1 MAADGGNVIENGLGA
16 EKRDDSRREKGE
28 SLRGSVNPIV
38 SGEMSKIRRS
48 RKSQGGEGGRT
59 ISRQTRLRGKR
70 LVKGDII
77 RRHVWYERRKLFIK
91 GDGGGGGED
100 MAGSG

>member
-1 MAADGGNVIENGLGA
+1 MHASKYKSLKISSQGSANPT
-16 EKRDDSRREKGE
+16 E
-28 SLRGSVNPIV
+28 SVV
-38 SGEMSKIRRS
+38 VSKIRRA
-48 RKSQGGEGGRT
+48 KKPQGGEGGRT
-59 ISRQTRLRGKR
+59 TSRPSRLRGKR

-91 GDGGGGGED
+91 GDGGGED